1 VKKSLLKLLLDRDKH
16 CWHCGDTETL
26 VPHHRKNRGMG
37 GRGNSLNTPANLIL
51 VCARY
56 NLEMESD
63 SKVMVSALVRGH
75 KLRQTDSFFEPIFD
89 NVTNQW
95 FILDNEG
102 RKNATNS
109 RSPQF

>member
-1 VKKSLLKLLLDRDKH
+1 
-16 CWHCGDTETL
+16 
-26 VPHHRKNRGMG
+26 MG
-37 GRGNSLNTPANLIL
+37 GRGNSLDTPANLIL

-63 SKVMVSALVRGH
+63 SKIMVSALVRGH